1 MNILFVA
8 AEVYPFSKVG
18 GLADVLGALPKALS
32 EKGVNVKVV
41 TPGYGVIDRKRF
53 ALRKTS
59 YSFNILLGRD
69 RFKCPVSMF
78 KFTDNANL
86 EIYFIENEYFFS
98 SRGVYTDA
106 KGIPYTDNPE
116 RFVILQKAAMS
127 LVFTMNWQP
136 DIIHCHDNHAA
147 VIPVYLKKL
156 FTHLPEL
163 KSVRSLLTIHNI
175 AYQGITSLDKKYIF
189 LLPKDLFYTGKLME
203 WHGTINPLKAG
214 IICADA
220 VSTVS
225 KTHAQEIMSDEEI
238 SAGLRDVIVSRK
250 EPVYGILNGV
260 DYSEW
265 NPEKDSF
272 IYENYSINRLSGKRK
287 NKLALIKE
295 TGLHESIVEK
305 PLLGM
310 VSRLVEQKG
319 IDLILDSIDRIMTM
333 DVGLVILGSGEKK
346 YYRAFEKVIEHY
358 PDRIYID
365 FNYNNPLAHKII
377 AGCDIF
383 LMPSRFEPCG
393 ITQMYSM
400 KYGTVPIVRKT
411 GGLADT
417 VSQWNGKEGT
427 GFVFN
432 DFTADAFFQS
442 IKDAIIAFRKR
453 DVWGKIIN
461 NGMVEDFSWE
471 HSSNEYIKLYENL
484 KRMKRKL

>member
-53 ALRKTS
+53 AIKRTP

-69 RFKCPVSMF
+69 RFKCPVSVL
-78 KFTDNANL
+78 KFPDNKNL

-98 SRGVYTDA
+98 SRGVYTDFN
-106 KGIPYTDNPE
+106 GNPYTDNPE

-127 LVFTMNWQP
+127 LLFTMDWQP

-156 FTHLPEL
+156 FPHLPEL
-163 KSVRSLLTIHNI
+163 KSVKSLLTLHNV
-175 AYQGITSLDKKYIF
+175 AYQGIVPHDKKYMF
-189 LLPKDLFYTGKLME
+189 GLPEKLFRFDKLMM
-203 WHGTINPLKAG
+203 WNGAINPLKAG

-238 SAGLRDVIVSRK
+238 SAGLKDVIVSRK

-333 DVGLVILGSGEKK
+333 DVGLVILGSGEEK
-346 YYRAFEKVIEHY
+346 YHRAFEKVIEHY
-358 PDRIYID
+358 PGRIYID
-365 FNYNNPLAHKII
+365 FNYNNPLAHKIM

-393 ITQMYSM
+393 ITQMYSL

-432 DFTADAFFQS
+432 DFTTDAFLKS
-442 IKDAIIAFRKR
+442 VTEAIRTFRKR
-453 DVWGKIIN
+453 DVWNKIIH
-461 NGMVEDFSWE
+461 NGMLEDFSWE
-471 HSSNEYIKLYENL
+471 HSANEYITLYEEL
-484 KRMKRKL
+484 KKNET

>member
-18 GLADVLGALPKALS
+18 GLADVLGALPKALA

-53 ALRKTS
+53 SLKKTP
-59 YSFNILLGRD
+59 YSFNILLGRE
-69 RFKCPVSMF
+69 RFNCPVSVF
-78 KFTDNANL
+78 KFSDNPNL

-106 KGIPYTDNPE
+106 NGNPYTDNPE

-127 LVFTMNWQP
+127 LVFTMDWQP

-163 KSVRSLLTIHNI
+163 KSVRTLLTIHNI

-203 WHGTINPLKAG
+203 WHGTVNPLKAG

-225 KTHAQEIMSDEEI
+225 KTHAQEIMNDEEI
-238 SAGLRDVIVSRK
+238 SAGLKDVIVSRK
-250 EPVYGILNGV
+250 APVHGILNGV

-265 NPEKDSF
+265 NPEIDPL
-272 IYENYSINRLSGKRK
+272 IYENYSINRLSGKMK
-287 NKLALIKE
+287 NKLSLIRE
-295 TGLHESIVEK
+295 TRLNKSIAKK

-319 IDLILDSIDRIMTM
+319 IGLVLDILDRIMAM

-346 YYRAFEKVIEHY
+346 YYRAFEKVIEHF

-365 FNYNNPLAHKII
+365 FNYNNPLAHKIM
-377 AGCDIF
+377 AGCDMF

-393 ITQMYSM
+393 ITQMYSL

-417 VSQWNGKEGT
+417 ISQWNGKDGT

-432 DFTADAFFQS
+432 DFTTDALLKS
-442 IKDAIIAFRKR
+442 ITEAIGIFRKR
-453 DVWGKIIN
+453 DVWNKIIH
-461 NGMVEDFSWE
+461 NGMVKDFSWE
-471 HSSNEYIKLYENL
+471 HSANEYIKLYEKVKKNET
-484 KRMKRKL
+484 